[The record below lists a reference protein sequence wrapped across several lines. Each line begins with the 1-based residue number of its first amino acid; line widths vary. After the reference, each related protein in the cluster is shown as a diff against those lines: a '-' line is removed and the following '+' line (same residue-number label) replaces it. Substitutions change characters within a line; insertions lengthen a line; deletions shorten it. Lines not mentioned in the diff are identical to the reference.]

1 MLKRSEIH
9 LGRKGFLMKVFEH
22 VFKKRPIGLSRADMV
37 HALLNW
43 MDDSANHALIA
54 SSGDW
59 ADLLDEP
66 DSSEEKHSTIDDDAL
81 WKPIEDKA
89 EERKLNTE
97 FWNDKRVSDE
107 METRVEPKSEGNDA
121 EPTDWEELGEFVESL
136 KTKASEQIEEQSE
149 SELDSG
155 GAISPVVGGNDE
167 NQDEDTDENDFQVE
181 NEEVVEDDAVVGS
194 QLLNDVIEQ
203 EASPNPSWTDEEI
216 GEMYQSHVEQNSSP
230 EEPF

>member
-22 VFKKRPIGLSRADMV
+22 VFKKRPLGLSRADMV

-43 MDDSANHALIA
+43 MDDSSNHALIA
-54 SSGDW
+54 SASDW
-59 ADLLDEP
+59 ADLVDEP
-66 DSSEEKHSTIDDDAL
+66 DSSEEKHPSIDDDVL

-89 EERKLNTE
+89 EEKKLNTE

-107 METRVEPKSEGNDA
+107 METRIEPNAEGENAEPNDWQELDEFVSSLKNKGAESDDA
-121 EPTDWEELGEFVESL
+121 ECESDADLGKPV
-136 KTKASEQIEEQSE
+136 
-149 SELDSG
+149 
-155 GAISPVVGGNDE
+155 SPVVDGDDE
-167 NQDEDTDENDFQVE
+167 NQNEDTDENDFQVE

-194 QLLNDVIEQ
+194 QLLNDVMEQ

-216 GEMYQSHVEQNSSP
+216 GEMYQSHVEQNSSQD
-230 EEPF
+230 EPF

>member
-1 MLKRSEIH
+1 
-9 LGRKGFLMKVFEH
+9 MKVFEH

-43 MDDSANHALIA
+43 MDDSSNHALIA
-54 SSGDW
+54 SASDW
-59 ADLLDEP
+59 ADLVDEP
-66 DSSEEKHSTIDDDAL
+66 DSSEEKHPSIDDDVL

-107 METRVEPKSEGNDA
+107 METRIEPKADGDNAEQNDFDGFDEDSIGEFIAAHEKKVAETSDDEHESDEDSGKPVSSVVDGND
-121 EPTDWEELGEFVESL
+121 D
-136 KTKASEQIEEQSE
+136 
-149 SELDSG
+149 
-155 GAISPVVGGNDE
+155 
-167 NQDEDTDENDFQVE
+167 NQNEDTDENDFQVE
-181 NEEVVEDDAVVGS
+181 NEEVVENDAVVGS
-194 QLLNDVIEQ
+194 QLLNDVMEQ

-230 EEPF
+230 DEPF

>member
-1 MLKRSEIH
+1 
-9 LGRKGFLMKVFEH
+9 MKVFEH

-66 DSSEEKHSTIDDDAL
+66 DSSKEKHSTIDDDAL

-149 SELDSG
+149 SEMDSG

-167 NQDEDTDENDFQVE
+167 NQDEDTDEDDFQVE

-203 EASPNPSWTDEEI
+203 EASPNPSWTEEEI